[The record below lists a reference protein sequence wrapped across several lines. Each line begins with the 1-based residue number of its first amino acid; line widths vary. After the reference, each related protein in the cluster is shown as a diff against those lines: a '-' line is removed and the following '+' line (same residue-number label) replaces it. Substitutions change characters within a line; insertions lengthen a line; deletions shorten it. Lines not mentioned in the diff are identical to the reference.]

1 MVYTR
6 TASFIVEKSAEVLS
20 YWLKFLWCNKLVS
33 LLFDHIH
40 SLAYFTVLF
49 YFRLSSVLTL
59 TLKSKTRVEMFA
71 CIKHTINQ

>member
-6 TASFIVEKSAEVLS
+6 TPSPKVENSAEVLS
-20 YWLKFLWCNKLVS
+20 CWLKFLWRNKLAR

-40 SLAYFTVLF
+40 SLAYFTGLF
-49 YFRLSSVLTL
+49 KFRLTSLLTL
-59 TLKSKTRVEMFA
+59 TLKSKTWVEMFA